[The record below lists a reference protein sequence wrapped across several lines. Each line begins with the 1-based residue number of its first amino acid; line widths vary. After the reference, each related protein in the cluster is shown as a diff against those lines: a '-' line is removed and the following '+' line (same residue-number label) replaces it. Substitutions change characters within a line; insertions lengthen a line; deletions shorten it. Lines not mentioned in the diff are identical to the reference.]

1 MEAVPAPQVSVQTL
15 HERLQARA
23 AGQDD
28 FVVLDVRE
36 PFELQISQL
45 PEVTHIPLD
54 DLLADQGRRV
64 AELANG
70 RDVLVLCRSGGRSDQ
85 AAQVLQAR
93 GVAASNIAGGILAWS
108 AQIDSSIPIY

>member
-36 PFELQISQL
+36 PFELQIAQL

-54 DLLADQGRRV
+54 ELFADQGRRV
-64 AELANG
+64 AQLANG

-108 AQIDSSIPIY
+108 AQIDSSVPIY